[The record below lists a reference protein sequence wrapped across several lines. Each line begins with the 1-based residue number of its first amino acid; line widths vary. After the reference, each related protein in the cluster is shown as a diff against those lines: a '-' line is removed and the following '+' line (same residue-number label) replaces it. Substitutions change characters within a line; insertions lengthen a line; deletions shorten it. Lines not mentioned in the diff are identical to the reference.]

1 MARAAASGRTP
12 KTRGEVPLL
21 WYASLAVVIVL
32 GVAVVAYSRYEE
44 VHPASAVQPTVGTHW
59 QEAYAIDVCGRVLR
73 PLPRPADA
81 SRHGITTDGNGVI
94 VVVPKSAADSGRH
107 ATLGRF
113 VASYP
118 GLTLT
123 GRELKVP
130 GQRLWRNGDRC
141 DGRPGRVEVATWSS
155 LVATRPTIVTSN
167 PGAIRFRANDELFTI
182 AFVPAGTTLS
192 KPPSASRL
200 LAVPSSTTT
209 TAPSASRSTTSPAKS
224 SSAKSSSAKS
234 SSARSSSTTQTTSGG
249 AG

>member
-1 MARAAASGRTP
+1 VARAAASGRTP

-32 GVAVVAYSRYEE
+32 GVTVVAYSRYEE
-44 VHPASAVQPTVGTHW
+44 VHPAAAVQPAVGTHW
-59 QEAYAIDVCGRVLR
+59 QEAYAIDVCGHVLH
-73 PLPRPADA
+73 PLPRPSDA
-81 SRHGITTDGNGVI
+81 SRHGITTDGEGVI
-94 VVVPKSAADSGRH
+94 VVAPKSAADAGRH

-130 GQRLWRNGDRC
+130 GERLWRNGDRC

-155 LVATRPTIVTSN
+155 LAATTPTIVTSN
-167 PGAIRFRANDELFTI
+167 PGGVRFRADDELFTI

-209 TAPSASRSTTSPAKS
+209 SAPSASTSRSSPAKS
-224 SSAKSSSAKS
+224 SSKKGSSP
-234 SSARSSSTTQTTSGG
+234 RSSSTQTTSGG